1 MLKIFNAYQLYTRT
15 LLSMAL
21 GIVIASLSFFI
32 FHFSFLTSTRAQEY
46 TAQQLDQTETQEI
59 FPADEHMRGRVV
71 EIIKEGEEDIAGYTR
86 QYQDVK
92 IEILSGNDQGKI
104 IDLRH
109 GSVFDLKD
117 AKKVQQ
123 GDQVV
128 VTKSTVVDE
137 STYFITDFYRAP
149 TLLWIAIAF
158 AILII
163 ALGKWQGI
171 TSLIGL
177 GLSVIIITS
186 FTVPQLVRGSSPELI
201 TLATAYVIAIVSMI
215 LAHGTKKRTLV
226 AIGGTLITLTIA
238 VVLTYIFLVL
248 AKLSG
253 VGSEE
258 AYTLQLGPLKD
269 VDLRGLLFG
278 GIIIG
283 TLGVLDDIT
292 TAQAATVEEISKANP
307 ELSTTELY
315 KRGFS
320 VGNEHIASLVNTL
333 FLAYAGASLPLFLI
347 FTINQTEPMWMT
359 LNSEYIA
366 EEIIRTIVG
375 SAALILAVPI
385 TTLLSARLLKHQGE
399 PIKTTMHTH

>member
-1 MLKIFNAYQLYTRT
+1 MINKYILSLICLITFGFIST
-15 LLSMAL
+15 LVSSP
-21 GIVIASLSFFI
+21 AS
-32 FHFSFLTSTRAQEY
+32 AQEFSAQDFDA
-46 TAQQLDQTETQEI
+46 TAAAEI

-71 EIIKEGEEDIAGYTR
+71 EVVAEGEENVAGYNR
-86 QYQDVK
+86 HYQDVK
-92 IEILSGNDQGKI
+92 IEILSGTEQGKVV
-104 IDLRH
+104 DLRH
-109 GSVFDLKD
+109 GSIYDLKD
-117 AKKVQQ
+117 AKKVKQ

-128 VTKSTVVDE
+128 LTKSTVVDE

-149 TLLWIAIAF
+149 TLLWIALAF

-163 ALGKWQGI
+163 ALGKWQGV

-177 GLSVIIITS
+177 GLSVIIIIF
-186 FTVPQLVRGSSPELI
+186 FTLPQLVSGNSPELI
-201 TLATAYVIAIVSMI
+201 TLVTAYLIAVVSMV
-215 LAHGTKKRTLV
+215 LAHGTRKRTLV

-238 VVLTYIFLVL
+238 VILTYLFLIF
-248 AKLSG
+248 ARLSG

-292 TAQAATVEEISKANP
+292 TAQAATVEEISKADP
-307 ELSTTELY
+307 ELATAELY

-320 VGNEHIASLVNTL
+320 VGSEHIASLVNTL

-347 FTINQTEPMWMT
+347 FTINRSEPMWMT
-359 LNSEYIA
+359 LNSEYMA

-385 TTLLSARLLKHQGE
+385 TTLLAAKLLRHRGAPVKGTVPHS
-399 PIKTTMHTH
+399 H